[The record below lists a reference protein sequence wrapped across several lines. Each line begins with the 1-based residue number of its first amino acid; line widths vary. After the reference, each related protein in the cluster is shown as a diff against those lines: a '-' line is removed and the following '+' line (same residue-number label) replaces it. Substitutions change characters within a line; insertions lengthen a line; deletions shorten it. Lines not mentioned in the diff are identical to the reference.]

1 LRVSRVRHEAPS
13 PENSKRS
20 KNASQQASS
29 KQASA
34 ISLQLLLLAR
44 AGAKHQQEKDLAL
57 SCTQA

>member
-1 LRVSRVRHEAPS
+1 MPA
-13 PENSKRS
+13 SK
-20 KNASQQASS
+20 QQAGIS
-29 KQASA
+29 ASA